1 MSQTPVDGS
10 DREGQSF
17 GENHRND
24 EQGSLLRRVASRI
37 TSVGRSLRARLRSVT
52 EQPDESH
59 QFDPDEHHSLT
70 SAGER
75 TRSVIRVGASE
86 EGAEGD
92 DSTVTNDL
100 VRSRTTDPS
109 DREGASIE
117 RPELVVQWDDDE
129 LTLKAPDEPDAHITS
144 THWEDIER

>member
-1 MSQTPVDGS
+1 
-10 DREGQSF
+10 
-17 GENHRND
+17 
-24 EQGSLLRRVASRI
+24 
-37 TSVGRSLRARLRSVT
+37 VT

-59 QFDPDEHHSLT
+59 QFDPDEHHSRT
-70 SAGER
+70 IAGER

-86 EGAEGD
+86 DVVEGNDG
-92 DSTVTNDL
+92 TVATDL

-129 LTLKAPDEPDAHITS
+129 LTLKAPEEPDAHITS
-144 THWEDIER
+144 THWEDVER